1 MTGFTR
7 CVSLFPIMAECLI
20 RQRSLA
26 TRNLP
31 LADEERKEAIE
42 WIEKS
47 VLEVETIVEDLPP
60 VLHRSSTVEEGDD
73 ERMGV
78 FGMQRAN
85 LLITTASVRFV
96 LVSGMC
102 GAAGENCSKY
112 FPTPAPQYDYHA
124 AVDPHAGIEAER
136 DASSRQVLQMLAR
149 WGCSAAFI

>member
-1 MTGFTR
+1 
-7 CVSLFPIMAECLI
+7 MAECLI

-102 GAAGENCSKY
+102 GAA
-112 FPTPAPQYDYHA
+112 AR
-124 AVDPHAGIEAER
+124 I
-136 DASSRQVLQMLAR
+136 VLNTSQHPLHSTITTLR
-149 WGCSAAFI
+149 